1 QGQQSYWQPRTVK
14 GPNSRKKPTEYRE
27 KTKFETK
34 KIISGW
40 PAILDQFD
48 PIIYRPS
55 RIKFVNEKIFSTTE
69 MILDTMVTIFFVAEN
84 IISAM
89 TTRFSGMEKIFFVSG
104 TSFFAAQ
111 MIFSA
116 AEKAAGAVPAGLFVN
131 TPGDWKHTGL
141 FTSSRSIIVGNLI
154 PGTTYVFQVR

>member
-1 QGQQSYWQPRTVK
+1 
-14 GPNSRKKPTEYRE
+14 
-27 KTKFETK
+27 
-34 KIISGW
+34 
-40 PAILDQFD
+40 
-48 PIIYRPS
+48 
-55 RIKFVNEKIFSTTE
+55 
-69 MILDTMVTIFFVAEN
+69 
-84 IISAM
+84 M

-116 AEKAAGAVPAGLFVN
+116 AEKAAGAVLAGLFVN

-154 PGTTYVFQVR
+154 PGTTYVFQVRAVGGSTGSSDWSDPVAHMAT